1 MEIRASKIL
10 VFDLDGQPQKHI
22 PLAYITHKGRFV
34 INDEKKTVTVMCI
47 PFQGTPTALIWT
59 QDFEGNI
66 IQEYPVS
73 DQFMLIPGTYDYEV
87 R

>member
-47 PFQGTPTALIWT
+47 PFQGNSHRIDLDTGFRRQYHPRISGLRPIHV
-59 QDFEGNI
+59 D
-66 IQEYPVS
+66 PKH
-73 DQFMLIPGTYDYEV
+73 L
-87 R
+87 